1 MDNLFHKKF
10 SVGLSLQM
18 NAQQYYDLFKVYGS
32 YIDSIYFSP
41 PLGERYHSRLKVA
54 KEFERAGMLT
64 EFYDIIQ
71 VIRGNGIHL
80 DAVLNTYH
88 LNDEDIRQFL
98 SFCEAYDIDDI
109 TTLEEY
115 AGKID
120 KHPKR
125 NLIYSYNNGLHDLKG
140 NLKTFSCFDTIVLGT
155 DFLRCPKDINM
166 LSKTKQVKIL
176 LNNGCSPNCLTCR
189 YGSQMCKNTLDH
201 NLSTKSYD
209 RIYAEQSFFPWELT
223 TLVSQ
228 LENWDMISLKISNRT
243 SGYRYIVDC
252 LHSYIYGDNVSP
264 YIKEQV
270 GNFHLWFR
278 LGEFSKYYKR
288 LDLDNIEKI
297 KRTLKWE

>member
-1 MDNLFHKKF
+1 
-10 SVGLSLQM
+10 
-18 NAQQYYDLFKVYGS
+18 
-32 YIDSIYFSP
+32 
-41 PLGERYHSRLKVA
+41 
-54 KEFERAGMLT
+54 
-64 EFYDIIQ
+64 
-71 VIRGNGIHL
+71 
-80 DAVLNTYH
+80 
-88 LNDEDIRQFL
+88 
-98 SFCEAYDIDDI
+98 
-109 TTLEEY
+109 
-115 AGKID
+115 
-120 KHPKR
+120 
-125 NLIYSYNNGLHDLKG
+125 
-140 NLKTFSCFDTIVLGT
+140 
-155 DFLRCPKDINM
+155 
-166 LSKTKQVKIL
+166 
-176 LNNGCSPNCLTCR
+176 
-189 YGSQMCKNTLDH
+189 MCKNTLDH